1 MNLIV
6 LGITGSIGQQVSDVA
21 QKQGYNIIAMSA
33 YHDSNKLRAM
43 IEIHKPI
50 YVSVYNKED
59 ANQLKKMY
67 PFLQDVFYGSE
78 GLRQLAMIEE
88 SGMLVNAVVGFAG
101 LAPTITA
108 IEHIRDIALANKET
122 LVVGGD
128 LIIPLAKQHGV
139 KIKPIDSEHSAIAQ
153 CIGDDRDMVDKIYIT
168 ASGGGLRHYTRE
180 DLETVKKEDALT
192 HPNWL
197 MGAKITIDSA
207 TMMNKGLEI
216 IEAHQ
221 LFGIDYSDI
230 IPLLHDESIVHSMVL
245 FKEGSMLAHLGVPD
259 MRIPINYALSDSRVP
274 FPTATLD
281 LSKPLSLSFKPMD
294 YQRFPLIDLS
304 IKMGEKGGY
313 YPCILNAA
321 NEVAV
326 SAFLEEQIS
335 FLTIETLIIDACDH
349 IQPPSNE
356 VSLEGLYELDRMTR
370 KYVLNKIKKGGIA

>member
-108 IEHIRDIALANKET
+108 IEHKRDIALANKET

-180 DLETVKKEDALT
+180 DLKTVKKEDALT

-304 IKMGEKGGY
+304 IKMGKKGGY

-326 SAFLEEQIS
+326 SAFIEEKIS